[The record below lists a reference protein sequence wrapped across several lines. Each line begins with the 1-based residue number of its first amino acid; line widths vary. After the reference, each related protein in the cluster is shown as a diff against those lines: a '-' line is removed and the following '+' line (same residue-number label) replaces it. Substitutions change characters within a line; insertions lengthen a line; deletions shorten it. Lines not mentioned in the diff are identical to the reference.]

1 MVADVALAWL
11 SWFLRDSR
19 SLASHIR
26 VLQHLCQSIV
36 DLKVFS
42 HLLLLLFIYQ
52 LFWLRLTESVYFFP
66 YL

>member
-1 MVADVALAWL
+1 MVADAALAWL

-26 VLQHLCQSIV
+26 ILQYICQSIV
-36 DLKVFS
+36 DLKVFG
-42 HLLLLLFIYQ
+42 HLLLLFIYQ

-66 YL
+66 YI